1 MLNCNALFLELFLT
15 SQTSVCHLV
24 FTESFVVFYSEL
36 WKKMLWY
43 ELLISSMIS
52 LHYTIYKKKQH
63 KWLEIL
69 ECTLNEWYLFL

>member
-15 SQTSVCHLV
+15 SQTSVYHLV

-52 LHYTIYKKKQH
+52 LHYTIYKKKLH

-69 ECTLNEWYLFL
+69 ECTLNEWYLLL